1 MYRDYSDCM
10 DVELFKTAAVAD
22 GGPIY
27 GRIAEHI
34 KAQLAA
40 GRLIPGERLPPIRQL
55 AAVLGV
61 NRDTV
66 SLAYDLLAREGV
78 VEATVGR
85 GTFVRDR
92 STAPDLKA
100 SSPPLSPL
108 VDRLLDFDR
117 SRPSYI
123 AQDGAAP
130 LHSLIPDPSLYPVK
144 EFTQALNRAL
154 ERGGSDL
161 LVYGGHQ
168 GNQGL
173 REAVAGRL
181 ASHGIGVDTDNIV
194 PCQGASQGISL
205 AMRLYAE
212 PGDWIAVEE
221 PTYHNVLGV
230 LVGLGLR
237 AAPIPMTH
245 EGPDLG
251 ILERTL
257 ARPEVKLFYTMP
269 SFHNPMGITTSVPR
283 RRAVLEIASR
293 LGKPIIEDAFEMD
306 LRYDGAPVP
315 PLAALDRAGV
325 VVHLFSFSKSL
336 FPGVRVGAV
345 TASGR
350 AVDGLLVLKHA
361 TDLSGSLILQAAVAE
376 FVSCGAYE
384 EHLTRLRRALR
395 DRRDVLLETLAE
407 EFPAGARW
415 TMPDGGYQIWLELQ
429 EDIDTRALLREAQN
443 IGVLFAPGYQFHH
456 DGRPSSAMRLTI
468 ALANADEIRRGVRL
482 LGGLVRELW
491 RRPSSASRDMSIH
504 L

>member
-1 MYRDYSDCM
+1 M
-10 DVELFKTAAVAD
+10 DFELFQPAAD
-22 GGPIY
+22 PKGGPLY
-27 GRIAEHI
+27 GQIADHI

-40 GRLIPGERLPPIRQL
+40 GRLIPGERLPPIRRL
-55 AAVLGV
+55 AAALRV

-85 GTFVRDR
+85 GTFIQNRPRVEDI
-92 STAPDLKA
+92 KA

-108 VDRLLDFDR
+108 VDRLLDFER
-117 SRPSYI
+117 SRPSYV
-123 AQDGAAP
+123 APDGAAP
-130 LHSLIPDPSLYPVK
+130 LHSLIPDPSLYPV
-144 EFTQALNRAL
+144 EAFTEALNRAL
-154 ERGGSDL
+154 ARGGSDL

-168 GNQGL
+168 GNRGL
-173 REAVAGRL
+173 REVVADRL
-181 ASHGIGVDTDNIV
+181 TSHGIAIDADNIV

-237 AAPIPMTH
+237 AAPIPMTY

-257 ARPEVKLFYTMP
+257 SRPEVKLFYTMP
-269 SFHNPMGITTSVPR
+269 SFHNPMGITTAIPR

-315 PLAALDRAGV
+315 PLAALDARGV

-345 TASGR
+345 TARGR
-350 AVDGLLVLKHA
+350 AVDGLLALKHA

-376 FVSCGAYE
+376 FVNCGAYE
-384 EHLTRLRRALR
+384 EHLIRLRASLR
-395 DRRDVLLETLAE
+395 ERRDVLLPTLARE
-407 EFPAGARW
+407 LPEGARW
-415 TMPDGGYQIWLELQ
+415 TEPDGGYQIWLELQ

-443 IGVLFAPGYQFHH
+443 AGVLFAPGYQFHH
-456 DGRPSSAMRLTI
+456 DGRPSNCMRLTI
-468 ALANADEIRRGVRL
+468 ALANTEEIRRGVRA
-482 LGGLVRELW
+482 LGVLVREHL
-491 RRPSSASRDMSIH
+491 RRPSNVSRDMSIH